1 MGVNTLL
8 PAAVIRGGGAAS
20 RERSRVSEGM
30 GFGKELPVPV
40 PENEPVSFVVPAA
53 QDPRGYCLLLIITA
67 SSQDLGP

>member
-1 MGVNTLL
+1 
-8 PAAVIRGGGAAS
+8 
-20 RERSRVSEGM
+20 M